1 MTCPY
6 TQGTIVEQYLILN
19 HLNYPII
26 SVLLLLPLIG
36 AVLGLL
42 FKSDKAQ
49 LRWGLGVTVATALAS
64 LPLYT
69 RFDRTTALYQFV
81 EVRHWLPALGLDY
94 AVGVDG
100 ISVLLVLL
108 TTLVMPLCVLCS
120 WSYIKERM
128 REFIFVLLVIETA
141 MIGVFVSLN
150 TLLFFLFWEAMLI
163 PMYLMIA
170 IWGGARKDYASIK
183 YFLYT
188 FAGSIFFLASIIAL
202 YVQTGSFF
210 IPELMTH
217 SFSFTF
223 QVWIFLGCALAFA
236 VKVPM
241 FPLHTWLPAAHVEA
255 PTAGSVILAS
265 IMLKLG
271 GYGFLRFCLPMAPEA
286 TWYFMPWL
294 IGLSLVSIIVGGYLA
309 LGQSDI
315 KKLIAYSS
323 VGHMGFVTLGIFLL
337 NDQGI
342 KGAML
347 QMINH
352 GITTGALFILIG
364 IIYERT
370 HSREMSVN
378 RALGAMM
385 PVYVLFL
392 GIFSLSS
399 FGFPGTNS
407 FVSEFL
413 VLLAAFSKYPLV
425 GALAIVGAIL
435 AAAYMLRLLQSMVWA
450 DSDGHGHHDDS
461 HGDGHGHGEGHG
473 HILKDLNAREIG
485 TLSFLTIFVFWIGF
499 YPAPLL
505 EVMDVSVTQLLD
517 QIGTGLNQGGDDN
530 LQYALS
536 GWSHKIVGL
545 FTTLRP

>member
-1 MTCPY
+1 M
-6 TQGTIVEQYLILN
+6 EQYLIFN
-19 HLNYPII
+19 QLNYPII

-217 SFSFTF
+217 SFSFSF
-223 QVWIFLGCALAFA
+223 QAWIFLGCALAFA

-385 PVYVLFL
+385 PVYVFFL

-450 DSDGHGHHDDS
+450 DSDGHGHHAED
-461 HGDGHGHGEGHG
+461 DGHGAGHG

-505 EVMDVSVTQLLD
+505 EVMDVSVTQLID
-517 QIGTGLNQGGDDN
+517 QIGNGLNQGGDDTRP
-530 LQYALS
+530 YAFH
-536 GWSHKIVGL
+536 GWGNKITGL
-545 FTTLRP
+545 LTTLRP